1 MKLEKAISKLIDETK
16 SICKSNSNCDMCKL
30 HNLCYFEGTD
40 HARFDEYPYEILEL
54 LRDYI

>member
-40 HARFDEYPYEILEL
+40 HARFDE
-54 LRDYI
+54 